1 MKETTLRAAVNL
13 IYIKLKS
20 DWFCQQYL
28 SHVNTY
34 LKTNKN
40 ARVVLTSPH
49 TKSCLEYS
57 VKSVKFTEDRHLN
70 NAHKKKMYIRSG
82 FFNNLEGRHYLPS
95 VFFPPF
101 FFQEMRQWRPLAVT
115 DRWVYT
121 ESIILWLGKSKTI
134 ALVYWEFF
142 PVKIMNIPFILSH

>member
-95 VFFPPF
+95 GISSVFFPPF
-101 FFQEMRQWRPLAVT
+101 FFSRNETM
-115 DRWVYT
+115 
-121 ESIILWLGKSKTI
+121 E
-134 ALVYWEFF
+134 
-142 PVKIMNIPFILSH
+142 NIGCDG